1 MQPSYKNQLKPN
13 EFILIIKPIA
23 SSVTKSDSIITV
35 SLEWSLFTFD
45 KWRALRDT
53 NYLQRD
59 TRSSRFSQSIYRCIV
74 SWLCRN
80 IRCIQSRLK
89 VQTMSISL
97 SLFEVSEHVSTY
109 RDFVKCR
116 TLRTLM
122 AFIFVYDSSFRGE
135 NYIEV

>member
-1 MQPSYKNQLKPN
+1 MLGCSKHIKNQLKPN
-13 EFILIIKPIA
+13 EFTLIIKPIA

-35 SLEWSLFTFD
+35 SLVTFD

-97 SLFEVSEHVSTY
+97 SLFEVSKHVSTY